1 MPENKKW
8 VITTSGD
15 RPLKEVT
22 KRLVEKGFA
31 VDQVLDAIGCI
42 TGAATEEVAEKA
54 RAVPGVADV
63 SPEPPTIY
71 IGPPDSPIS

>member
-1 MPENKKW
+1 MPENRKW

-15 RPLKEVT
+15 RPLKEV
-22 KRLVEKGFA
+22 KKKLVEKGFA
-31 VDQVLDAIGCI
+31 IGEVLDAIGCI
-42 TGAATEEVAEKA
+42 TGEATEAVAEKV

-71 IGPPDSPIS
+71 IGPPDAPVS

>member
-22 KRLVEKGFA
+22 KRLGEKGFA
-31 VDQVLDAIGCI
+31 VEEVLDAIGCI
-42 TGAATEEVAEKA
+42 TGAATEEVAEKV